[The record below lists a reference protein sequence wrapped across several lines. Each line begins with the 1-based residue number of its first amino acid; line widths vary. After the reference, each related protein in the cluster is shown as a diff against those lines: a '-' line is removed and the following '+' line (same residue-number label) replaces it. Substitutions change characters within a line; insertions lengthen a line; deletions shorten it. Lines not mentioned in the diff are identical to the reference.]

1 MSSRVRLAQLATSGA
16 TNGQV
21 AQYNSTSGNWEPV
34 TLNVSIR
41 PLPKAG
47 TVLKATF
54 SGNPKTAQVTFAT
67 PFADTDYAITLA
79 PGTTGNSGFG
89 PVWNNKTASGFVIN
103 MNVNNV
109 SQLVAV
115 DWTAVK
121 NGET

>member
-1 MSSRVRLAQLATSGA
+1 MSSRARLAQLDPSGA

-21 AQYNSTSGNWEPV
+21 ARYNSTSGNWEPA
-34 TLNVSIR
+34 TPYTSIR

-47 TVLKATF
+47 TVLKASF
-54 SGNPKTAQVTFAT
+54 SGNPKTATVTFAT
-67 PFADTDYAITLA
+67 PFADADYAITLA
-79 PGTTGNSGFG
+79 PGTSGNAGFG
-89 PVWNNKTASGFVIN
+89 PVWNSKTASGFVIN
-103 MNVNNV
+103 MNVNNI